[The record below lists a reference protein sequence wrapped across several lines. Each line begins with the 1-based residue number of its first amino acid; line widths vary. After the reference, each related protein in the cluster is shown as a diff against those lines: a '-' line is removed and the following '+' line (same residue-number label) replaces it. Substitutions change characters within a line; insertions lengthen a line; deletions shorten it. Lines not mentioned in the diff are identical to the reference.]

1 MEAASLQDRE
11 ILLPNFTDTS
21 SYTTGHLDS
30 AILQET
36 QWSEHNITLLD
47 KNLDKNDKISWAAY
61 HASVTQSTVEQG
73 NIGDLMPLLY

>member
-61 HASVTQSTVEQG
+61 HATVEQG